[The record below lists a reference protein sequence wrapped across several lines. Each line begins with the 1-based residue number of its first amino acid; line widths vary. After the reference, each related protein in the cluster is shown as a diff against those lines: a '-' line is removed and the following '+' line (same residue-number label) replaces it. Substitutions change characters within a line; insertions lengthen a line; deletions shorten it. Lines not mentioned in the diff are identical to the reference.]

1 MTFVLFH
8 HLPNP
13 TMEYRPDMRMVIVD
27 DDGVAEGMARLF
39 PDFQWFSTVGKV
51 LSEELMAGIP
61 GYLRILVCPRLRN
74 QWSYQ
79 WKEFEPGIDDYA
91 EGCSMYD
98 MICRR

>member
-1 MTFVLFH
+1 
-8 HLPNP
+8 
-13 TMEYRPDMRMVIVD
+13 MVIVD

-61 GYLRILVCPRLRN
+61 GYLRILVCSRFRN

-79 WKEFEPGIDDYA
+79 WKEEIETPQWKGY
-91 EGCSMYD
+91 GLYVWKW
-98 MICRR
+98 